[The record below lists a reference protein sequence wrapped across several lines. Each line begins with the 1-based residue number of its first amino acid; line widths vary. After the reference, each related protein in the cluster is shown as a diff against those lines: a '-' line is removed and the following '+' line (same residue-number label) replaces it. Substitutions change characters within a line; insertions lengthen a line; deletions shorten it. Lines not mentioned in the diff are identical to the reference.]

1 MTVAFTYLTSGMNS
15 QFSAL
20 MEGQVAQMVNVTDNL
35 QTCSIPIVH
44 MHSAV

>member
-15 QFSAL
+15 QFSVL
-20 MEGQVAQMVNVTDNL
+20 VEREVAQIVKVTDNPK
-35 QTCSIPIVH
+35 TCSIPIVH

>member
-1 MTVAFTYLTSGMNS
+1 MIVAFTYLTSGMNS

-20 MEGQVAQMVNVTDNL
+20 MEQEVAQIVKVTDNPK
-35 QTCSIPIVH
+35 TCSIPIH